1 MSDYIFL
8 IANEMQ
14 NSFRDRKT
22 DELIKH
28 TVLSLFTS
36 NERQIYKKITVL
48 VMTND

>member
-14 NSFRDRKT
+14 NFFRDRKT
-22 DELIKH
+22 DKLIKH